1 MDYINVAKEFIY
13 AGRTSNWNMHLNA
26 LSKMVNLFAATGHI
40 NYAKRVRLFLWQINK
55 LPETHLWLYNEFV
68 NGNDTA
74 QQINH
79 IWTDIWTDLA
89 IEQTMMRSIMSRGGL
104 TGGCGMTE
112 SVHHMWALSLSQ
124 ITSVHDAMI
133 QLSGVSAKFSEQNE
147 EIGMSRTI

>member
-40 NYAKRVRLFLWQINK
+40 NYAKRVRLFLRQINK

-133 QLSGVSAKFSEQNE
+133 QLSGVSAKFSEQNK

>member
-13 AGRTSNWNMHLNA
+13 AGRTSNWNMHLN
-26 LSKMVNLFAATGHI
+26 LFAATGHI
-40 NYAKRVRLFLWQINK
+40 NYAKRVRLFLRQINK

>member
-40 NYAKRVRLFLWQINK
+40 NYAKRVRLFLRQINK

-112 SVHHMWALSLSQ
+112 SVHHMWALSFSQ